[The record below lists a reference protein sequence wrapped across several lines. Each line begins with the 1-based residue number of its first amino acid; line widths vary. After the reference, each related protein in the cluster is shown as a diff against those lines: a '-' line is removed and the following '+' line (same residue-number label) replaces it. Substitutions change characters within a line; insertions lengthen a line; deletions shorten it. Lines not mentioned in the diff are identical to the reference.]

1 MDYSQIIAD
10 LKNKKYSPVYF
21 FEGEEPFF
29 MDRISDFILENV
41 LTEDEKG
48 FNQSI
53 LYGKDLSLDSI
64 MTAAKRFPMMAERQV
79 VVIRE
84 AQNIK
89 NIEDLSHYVEKPMRS
104 TILVFNYKYK
114 TIDKRKKLYK
124 ALQKNG
130 VYLESKPL
138 YENKI
143 PAWISEYL
151 KEKNLGIDPR
161 AAQMITDFVGSDLQR
176 IVNELEKVT
185 ISLVPG
191 TSIMPEDVEKNIGI
205 SKEFNTFELQ
215 NALGNK
221 DILKSN
227 RIINYFIDN
236 EKLHPLTVIIGML
249 VTYFRKL
256 LIYHS
261 IENKNDRTAVAQKLG
276 VNPFFIND
284 YSSAARNYSLDKAV
298 LIISMMREYDLRS
311 KGARGGTTSN
321 GDLLREL
328 VFKILHL

>member
-29 MDRISDFILENV
+29 MDRISDYILENV

-48 FNQSI
+48 FNQTI

-191 TSIMPEDVEKNIGI
+191 TSIMPDDVEKNIGI

-284 YSSAARNYSLDKAV
+284 YASAARNYSLDKAV

-321 GDLLREL
+321 GDLLKEL

>member
-1 MDYSQIIAD
+1 MDYNQIIAD
-10 LKNKKYSPVYF
+10 LKAKKYSPVYF
-21 FEGEEPFF
+21 LEGEEPYF
-29 MDRISDFILENV
+29 MDQISDFILENV

-53 LYGKDLSLDSI
+53 LYGKDLSIDAIL
-64 MTAAKRFPMMAERQV
+64 TTAKRYPMMAERQV

-89 NIEDLSHYVEKPMRS
+89 NIEDLASYVEKPLTS
-104 TILVFNYKYK
+104 TILVINYKYK

-124 ALQKNG
+124 ALSKNG

-138 YENKI
+138 YDNQV
-143 PAWISEYL
+143 PAWITKYL

-161 AAQMITDFVGSDLQR
+161 AAQLIADFIGSDLQR

-191 TSIMPEDVEKNIGI
+191 TSIMPDDVEKNIGI

-236 EKLHPLTVIIGML
+236 EKMHPLTVIIGML
-249 VTYFRKL
+249 ANYYRKVL
-256 LIYHS
+256 VYHS
-261 IENKNDRTAVAQKLG
+261 IENKSDRNLVAQKLG

-284 YSSAARNYSLDKAV
+284 YANAAKNYSLDKAIA
-298 LIISMMREYDLRS
+298 IISMMREYDLRS
-311 KGARGGTTSN
+311 KGARGGSTAN
-321 GDLLREL
+321 GDLLREM

>member
-1 MDYSQIIAD
+1 MDYIQIIAD
-10 LKNKKYSPVYF
+10 LKNKNYLPVYF
-21 FEGEEPFF
+21 LEGEEPFF
-29 MDRISDFILENV
+29 MDRISDYILENV
-41 LTEDEKG
+41 LTEEEKG
-48 FNQSI
+48 FNQTI

-89 NIEDLSHYVEKPMRS
+89 NIEDLASYVEKPMRS
-104 TILVFNYKYK
+104 TVLVFNYKYK

-130 VYLESKPL
+130 IYFESKPL
-138 YENKI
+138 YDNQV
-143 PAWISEYL
+143 PAWISKYL

-161 AAQMITDFVGSDLQR
+161 AAQMISDFVGSDLQR
-176 IVNELEKVT
+176 IVNELEKVS

-191 TSIMPEDVEKNIGI
+191 TSIMPEDVEKIIGI

-236 EKLHPLTVIIGML
+236 EKQHPLTVIIGML
-249 VTYFRKL
+249 ATYFRKL

-261 IENKNDRTAVAQKLG
+261 IENKSDRTIVSQKLG

-284 YSSAARNYSLDKAV
+284 YANAASKYSLDKAIV
-298 LIISMMREYDLRS
+298 IISMLREFDLRS
-311 KGARGGTTSN
+311 KGARGGSTSN

-328 VFKILHL
+328 IFKILHL

>member
-1 MDYSQIIAD
+1 MDFNQIIAD
-10 LKNKKYSPVYF
+10 LKNKNYSPVYF

-29 MDRISDFILENV
+29 MDQISDYILGNV

-48 FNQSI
+48 FNQTI

-89 NIEDLSHYVEKPMRS
+89 NIEDLAPYVEKPMRS

-138 YENKI
+138 YENQV
-143 PAWISEYL
+143 PAWISKYL

-261 IENKNDRTAVAQKLG
+261 IENKSDRTIVAQKLG

-284 YSSAARNYSLDKAV
+284 YASAARNYSLDKAI

-321 GDLLREL
+321 GDLLKEL

>member
-48 FNQSI
+48 FNQTI

-205 SKEFNTFELQ
+205 NKEFNTFELQ

-261 IENKNDRTAVAQKLG
+261 IENKNDRTMVSQKLG

-284 YSSAARNYSLDKAV
+284 YANAARNYSLDKSV

-311 KGARGGTTSN
+311 KGARGGSTSN
-321 GDLLREL
+321 GDLLKEL

>member
-10 LKNKKYSPVYF
+10 LTNKNYSPVYF
-21 FEGEEPFF
+21 LEGEEPFF
-29 MDRISDFILENV
+29 MDRISDFILANV

-48 FNQSI
+48 FNQTI
-53 LYGKDLSLDSI
+53 LYGKDLSIDSI

-89 NIEDLSHYVEKPMRS
+89 NIEDLAPYVEKPMRS

-138 YENKI
+138 YENQV
-143 PAWISEYL
+143 PAWISKYL

-161 AAQMITDFVGSDLQR
+161 AAQMIADFVGSDLQR

-215 NALGNK
+215 NALGNR
-221 DILKSN
+221 DILKAN

-236 EKLHPLTVIIGML
+236 EKMHPLTVIIGML

-261 IENKNDRTAVAQKLG
+261 IENKSDRTLVAQKLG

-284 YSSAARNYSLDKAV
+284 YANATRNYSLDKAV
-298 LIISMMREYDLRS
+298 NIISIMRECDLRS
-311 KGARGGTTSN
+311 KGARGGTTGN

-328 VFKILHL
+328 VFKILHI

>member
-1 MDYSQIIAD
+1 MDYNQIITD
-10 LKNKKYSPVYF
+10 LKNKKYLPVYF
-21 FEGEEPFF
+21 LEGEEPFF
-29 MDRISDFILENV
+29 MDQISDFILENV
-41 LTEDEKG
+41 LTEEEKG
-48 FNQSI
+48 FNQTI

-89 NIEDLSHYVEKPMRS
+89 NIEDLAAYVEKPMHS

-138 YENKI
+138 YDNQI
-143 PAWISEYL
+143 PAWISKYL

-161 AAQMITDFVGSDLQR
+161 AAQMIADFVGSDLQR
-176 IVNELEKVT
+176 IVNELNKVT
-185 ISLVPG
+185 ISLLPG

-205 SKEFNTFELQ
+205 SKDYNIFELQ
-215 NALGNK
+215 KALGNK

-227 RIINYFIDN
+227 RIINYFVDN
-236 EKLHPLTVIIGML
+236 EKQNPLNLIIGNL
-249 VTYFRKL
+249 VTFFRKL
-256 LIYHS
+256 LMYTRH
-261 IENKNDRTAVAQKLG
+261 
-276 VNPFFIND
+276 
-284 YSSAARNYSLDKAV
+284 
-298 LIISMMREYDLRS
+298 
-311 KGARGGTTSN
+311 
-321 GDLLREL
+321 
-328 VFKILHL
+328 

>member
-1 MDYSQIIAD
+1 MDYNQIIAD
-10 LKNKKYSPVYF
+10 LKAKKYSPVYF
-21 FEGEEPFF
+21 LEGEEPYF
-29 MDRISDFILENV
+29 MDQISDFILENV

-53 LYGKDLSLDSI
+53 LYGKDLSIDAI
-64 MTAAKRFPMMAERQV
+64 MTTAKRYPMMAERQV

-89 NIEDLSHYVEKPMRS
+89 NIEDLASYVEKPLTS
-104 TILVFNYKYK
+104 TILVINYKYK

-124 ALQKNG
+124 AISKNG

-138 YENKI
+138 YDNQV
-143 PAWISEYL
+143 PAWITKYL

-161 AAQMITDFVGSDLQR
+161 AAQLIADFIGSDLQR
-176 IVNELEKVT
+176 IVNELDKVT

-191 TSIMPEDVEKNIGI
+191 TSIMPDDVEKNIGI

-236 EKLHPLTVIIGML
+236 EKMHPLTVIIGML
-249 VTYFRKL
+249 ANYYRKVL
-256 LIYHS
+256 VYHS
-261 IENKNDRTAVAQKLG
+261 IENKSDRNLVAQKLG

-284 YSSAARNYSLDKAV
+284 YANAAKNYSLDKAIA
-298 LIISMMREYDLRS
+298 IISMMREYDLRS
-311 KGARGGTTSN
+311 KGARGGSTAN
-321 GDLLREL
+321 GDLLREM

>member
-1 MDYSQIIAD
+1 MDYIQIIAD
-10 LKNKKYSPVYF
+10 LTNKIYSPVYF

-48 FNQSI
+48 FNQTI

-89 NIEDLSHYVEKPMRS
+89 NIEDLAPYVEKPMRS

-138 YENKI
+138 YENQV
-143 PAWISEYL
+143 PAWISKYL

-191 TSIMPEDVEKNIGI
+191 TSIMPDDVEKNIGI

-261 IENKNDRTAVAQKLG
+261 IENKSDRTVVSQKLG

-284 YSSAARNYSLDKAV
+284 YANAARNYSLDKAV

-321 GDLLREL
+321 GDLLKEL
-328 VFKILHL
+328 VFKILHI

>member
-1 MDYSQIIAD
+1 MDYTQIIAD
-10 LKNKKYSPVYF
+10 LKNKNYLPVYF
-21 FEGEEPFF
+21 LEGEEPFYI
-29 MDRISDFILENV
+29 DRISDYILNNV

-48 FNQSI
+48 FNQTI

-89 NIEDLSHYVEKPMRS
+89 NIEDLSTYVEKPMPS

-114 TIDKRKKLYK
+114 SIDKRKKLYK

-130 VYLESKPL
+130 VYFESKPL
-138 YENKI
+138 YENQI
-143 PAWISEYL
+143 PAWISKYL
-151 KEKNLGIDPR
+151 KEINLGIDPR

-191 TSIMPEDVEKNIGI
+191 TSIMPDDVEKNIGI
-205 SKEFNTFELQ
+205 SKDFNVFELQ
-215 NALGNK
+215 KALGNK

-227 RIINYFIDN
+227 QIINYFIDN
-236 EKLHPLTVIIGML
+236 EKQNPLTLIIGNL
-249 VTYFRKL
+249 VTFFRKIL
-256 LIYHS
+256 TYHT
-261 IENKNDRTAVAQKLG
+261 IENKNDRTLVAQKLG
-276 VNPFFIND
+276 VNPYFIND
-284 YSSAARNYSLDKAV
+284 YANAASKYSLDKSV
-298 LIISMMREYDLRS
+298 SIIAIMREFDLRS
-311 KGARGGTTSN
+311 KGARGGSTSN

-328 VFKILHL
+328 VYKILHI

>member
-1 MDYSQIIAD
+1 MDYNQIIAD
-10 LKNKKYSPVYF
+10 LQNKIYMPVYF
-21 FEGEEPFF
+21 LEGEEPFF

-84 AQNIK
+84 AQNIR
-89 NIEDLSHYVEKPMRS
+89 NIEDLAPYVEKPMRS

-130 VYLESKPL
+130 IFFESKPL
-138 YENKI
+138 YDNAI
-143 PAWISEYL
+143 PAWIAKYL

-185 ISLVPG
+185 ISLIPG

-236 EKLHPLTVIIGML
+236 EKLHPLVTIIGML
-249 VTYFRKL
+249 LNYFRKIL
-256 LIYHS
+256 VYHA
-261 IENKNDRTAVAQKLG
+261 IENKSDRNLVAQKLG
-276 VNPFFIND
+276 VNPYFIND
-284 YSSAARNYSLDKAV
+284 YTSAAKNYSLDKAIQ
-298 LIISMMREYDLRS
+298 IISMMREYDLRS
-311 KGARGGTTSN
+311 KGARGGSTGN
-321 GDLLREL
+321 GELLREL
-328 VFKILHL
+328 VFKILHN

>member
-1 MDYSQIIAD
+1 MDYNQIISD
-10 LKNKKYSPVYF
+10 LKNKNYSPVYF
-21 FEGEEPFF
+21 LEGEEPFF

-48 FNQSI
+48 FNQTI
-53 LYGKDLSLDSI
+53 LYGKDLSLDAI
-64 MTAAKRFPMMAERQV
+64 MTAAKRFPMMAGRQV

-89 NIEDLSHYVEKPMRS
+89 NIEDLASYVEKPMRS
-104 TILVFNYKYK
+104 TILVINFKYK

-130 VYLESKPL
+130 IYFESKPL
-138 YENKI
+138 YDNQV
-143 PAWISEYL
+143 PAWISQYL

-191 TSIMPEDVEKNIGI
+191 TSIMPDDVEKNIGI
-205 SKEFNTFELQ
+205 SKDFNTFELQ
-215 NALGNK
+215 KALGNK

-236 EKLHPLTVIIGML
+236 EKQHPLTVIIGML
-249 VTYFRKL
+249 ASYFRKL
-256 LIYHS
+256 LVYHS
-261 IENKNDRTAVAQKLG
+261 IENKSDRTALSQKLG
-276 VNPFFIND
+276 VSPFFIND
-284 YSSAARNYSLDKAV
+284 YISAAGKYSLDKAV

-311 KGARGGTTSN
+311 KGARGGSTGN

-328 VFKILHL
+328 VFKILHI

>member
-1 MDYSQIIAD
+1 MDYNQIITD
-10 LKNKKYSPVYF
+10 LKAKKYSPVYF
-21 FEGEEPFF
+21 LEGEEPYF
-29 MDRISDFILENV
+29 MDQISHYVLENV
-41 LTEDEKG
+41 LTEEEKG

-53 LYGKDLSLDSI
+53 LYGKDLSIDAIL
-64 MTAAKRFPMMAERQV
+64 TAVKRFPMMAERQV
-79 VVIRE
+79 IVIRE

-89 NIEDLSHYVEKPMRS
+89 NIEELATYVENPMRS
-104 TILVFNYKYK
+104 TLLVINYKYK

-124 ALQKNG
+124 AVNKNG
-130 VYLESKPL
+130 VYMESKPL
-138 YENKI
+138 YDNNI
-143 PAWISEYL
+143 PTWITKYL

-185 ISLVPG
+185 ISMVPG

-205 SKEFNTFELQ
+205 SKDFNIFEFQ
-215 NALGNK
+215 KALGSK

-227 RIINYFIDN
+227 QIINYFIDN
-236 EKLHPLTVIIGML
+236 EKLNPLPVILGML
-249 VTYFRKL
+249 VGFFRKI

-261 IENKNDRTAVAQKLG
+261 IEMKSDRNLVAQKLG
-276 VNPFFIND
+276 VNPYFITD
-284 YSSAARNYSLDKAV
+284 YVNAGHNYSLDKAIN
-298 LIISMMREYDLRS
+298 IISMMRECDLRS
-311 KGARGGTTSN
+311 KGARGGSTPN

>member
-1 MDYSQIIAD
+1 MDYGQIITD
-10 LKNKKYSPVYF
+10 LKNKKYAPVYF

-29 MDRISDFILENV
+29 MDRISDYILENV

-48 FNQSI
+48 FNQTI

-284 YSSAARNYSLDKAV
+284 YASAARNYSLDKAV

-321 GDLLREL
+321 GDLLKEL

>member
-1 MDYSQIIAD
+1 MDYSQVIAD

-29 MDRISDFILENV
+29 MDRISDYILENV

-48 FNQSI
+48 FNQTI

-261 IENKNDRTAVAQKLG
+261 IENKNDRTVVAQKLG

-284 YSSAARNYSLDKAV
+284 YASAARNYSLDKAV

-321 GDLLREL
+321 GDLLKEL